1 MRPGCGFCPFS
12 GVDGYCIR
20 ACRGRPMCRPVGGF
34 REETCPGG
42 HTGPPLRGVGS
53 VQRSTEIGMK
63 RRLVQRGGAEP
74 APYRGSGAGGCV
86 QDGGVWSPRPTEATQ
101 VVPSG
106 GPMYLRHG
114 FRRPN
119 FVPKFGAS
127 VMGIGPYEK
136 ESKPH
141 QPPGPAAHSGAY
153 AARSR
158 GMSGNWSRDHSQRD
172 HQRRTI
178 PQSRL
183 RLTAPFAQG
192 SLGDVGI
199 RPFYDGRGF
208 GPPRSSA
215 PTEGLPKSQQRAD
228 VGIGPYGTNGS
239 PLRLPRQRLA
249 KRKARK
255 EKLVKFGLCPMSS
268 ECSTAQKVRRSQ
280 QGPARVPA
288 EAASTE

>member
-1 MRPGCGFCPFS
+1 MSARRRVSRRNVSGRTHRSAPTRGGERSEVNGNWYETTPCPA
-12 GVDGYCIR
+12 G
-20 ACRGRPMCRPVGGF
+20 
-34 REETCPGG
+34 
-42 HTGPPLRGVGS
+42 
-53 VQRSTEIGMK
+53 
-63 RRLVQRGGAEP
+63 RGGARPLQGERSRRVCP
-74 APYRGSGAGGCV
+74 GRRGVVTPPYGSNTGGA
-86 QDGGVWSPRPTEATQ
+86 Q
-101 VVPSG
+101 
-106 GPMYLRHG
+106 
-114 FRRPN
+114 RRAD
-119 FVPKFGAS
+119 V
-127 VMGIGPYEK
+127 GIGPYEK

-215 PTEGLPKSQQRAD
+215 PAESPIDHPSQ
-228 VGIGPYGTNGS
+228 
-239 PLRLPRQRLA
+239 
-249 KRKARK
+249 
-255 EKLVKFGLCPMSS
+255 
-268 ECSTAQKVRRSQ
+268 
-280 QGPARVPA
+280 PARSGASAPA
-288 EAASTE
+288 AARDGRESTQEPSQKGDRPPATAWAALSEAESTERAAGQIQVLPDD

>member
-1 MRPGCGFCPFS
+1 MSARRRVSRRNVSGRTHRSAPTRGGERSEVNGNWYETTPCPA
-12 GVDGYCIR
+12 G
-20 ACRGRPMCRPVGGF
+20 
-34 REETCPGG
+34 
-42 HTGPPLRGVGS
+42 
-53 VQRSTEIGMK
+53 
-63 RRLVQRGGAEP
+63 RGGARPLQGERSRRVCP
-74 APYRGSGAGGCV
+74 GRRGVVTPPYGSNTGGA
-86 QDGGVWSPRPTEATQ
+86 Q
-101 VVPSG
+101 
-106 GPMYLRHG
+106 
-114 FRRPN
+114 RRAD
-119 FVPKFGAS
+119 V
-127 VMGIGPYEK
+127 GIGPYEK

-208 GPPRSSA
+208 GSSA

-255 EKLVKFGLCPMSS
+255 EKLVKFGLCPMTS